1 MMKWLLILTLFIS
14 WRKTHTATNPH
25 QPYKQTWILT
35 DGQTG
40 KTLNETTSM
49 APLNTWWPDLYFDL
63 RELFGLMRGREHN
76 YSIRQRRALID
87 TAQGRAQGFWACPGN
102 LKHNWRTC
110 GALESVFC
118 KSCSCVTSNDGPRK
132 WAVGNR
138 DLVNF
143 TFRDPDNRVPQVR
156 IQFNQE
162 QAKREK
168 SWVSGVTWGF
178 QLDMGR
184 LFWAGPYPSGLLT
197 IKLVIHEA
205 QKNSSCGSKSDIG
218 SSHPY
223 QEPR

>member
-25 QPYKQTWILT
+25 QTYKQTWILT

-118 KSCSCVTSNDGPRK
+118 KSWSCVTSNDGPRK